1 MADYLKGIGKG
12 VRKALGQLSE
22 REKELLKSLGKKS
35 GKALGQL
42 SEREK
47 KLLKKSGKALG
58 QISEREKELLGG
70 KKAKKMAHGGKV
82 TRSIDGRATKG
93 LTRGSRRT

>member
-12 VRKALGQLSE
+12 VRKALGQISE
-22 REKELLKSLGKKS
+22 REKELLKSLG
-35 GKALGQL
+35 
-42 SEREK
+42 
-47 KLLKKSGKALG
+47 KKSGKALG

>member
-1 MADYLKGIGKG
+1 MADYL
-12 VRKALGQLSE
+12 
-22 REKELLKSLGKKS
+22 GKKA
-35 GKALGQL
+35 GKALGQI
-42 SEREK
+42 SDREK
-47 KLLKKSGKALG
+47 EILERAGLGQISDKELRKLLGKRSGKALG

-82 TRSIDGRATKG
+82 TRSIDGKATKG

>member
-1 MADYLKGIGKG
+1 M
-12 VRKALGQLSE
+12 ALGQLSE
-22 REKELLKSLGKKS
+22 REKELLKSLGKRS
-35 GKALGQL
+35 GKALGQI

-47 KLLKKSGKALG
+47 ELLKKSGKALG